1 MFEALDRGA
10 LCQENKC
17 RDYENLSR
25 ELTEMKQLSKKLD
38 AVLESSYDGIYITD
52 GLGNTLRVNKAYERI
67 TGLKAEEFVGKNVSY
82 LVMKGLISKSCS
94 SLVLE
99 QKKVVS
105 LEQRL
110 STGKALW
117 VTGTPIFDQE
127 GKIEMVVTNV
137 RDITEINE
145 LREQLQEKA
154 KEVWAYDLEIK
165 KLKEELSKENE
176 KGFQTQNKNMYE
188 LLQSAK
194 KVAEHETTV
203 LITGETG
210 VGKEVL
216 TEYIHKHS
224 ERKAQKLVKVNCSA
238 IPENLIE
245 SELFGYEKG
254 AFTGANVEGKI
265 GFFEEANGGTLFLD
279 EIGELPYGMQAKL
292 LRVLQESEIQRV
304 GGTQPIKIDVRIVAA
319 TNRDLE
325 EMAYKGEFRRDLYY
339 RLNIV
344 PLYVPPLKER
354 REDIMVLAKTFV
366 RELSQKYK
374 KEKQLTEEAYA
385 LLYRYDWPGN
395 IRELKNVIERTY
407 VMAER
412 DLLEEEDFPLAMRQR
427 AQKMDLGEKTLKDA
441 LEEVERKLLE
451 EAYQTWGNVRAAAKA
466 LGIDPSTFVRKR
478 QKYAR

>member
-1 MFEALDRGA
+1 MFEALDREA
-10 LCQENKC
+10 LCKENKC

-110 STGKALW
+110 ATGKALW
-117 VTGTPIFDQE
+117 VTGTPIFDEE

-176 KGFQTQNKNMYE
+176 KGIQTQNKNMYE

-224 ERKAQKLVKVNCSA
+224 ERKEQKLVKVNCSA
-238 IPENLIE
+238 IPENLME

-354 REDIMVLAKTFV
+354 REDIMFLAKTFV

-412 DLLEEEDFPLAMRQR
+412 NLLEEEDFPLIMRQR
-427 AQKMDLGEKTLKDA
+427 AQKSDFQDKTLKDA
-441 LEEVERKLLE
+441 LDEVERKLLE

-466 LGIDPSTFVRKR
+466 LGIDASTFVRKR